1 MRKFLFLPPPPPSP
15 VPAVPVSK
23 HTRIRLIIYLSNCL
37 CATQLIIP
45 AFMGLHMLRNDG
57 AVDVKSKLQRALHIF
72 TLVIGAFITVA
83 GTYTVIQSIIN
94 AYNTGDVGGA
104 FTCA

>member
-1 MRKFLFLPPPPPSP
+1 
-15 VPAVPVSK
+15 
-23 HTRIRLIIYLSNCL
+23 
-37 CATQLIIP
+37 
-45 AFMGLHMLRNDG
+45 MGLHMLRNDG
-57 AVDVKSKLQRALHIF
+57 AVDVKGKLQRALHIL
-72 TLVIGAFITVA
+72 TLAIGAFITVA